1 MNPQDHLAE
10 ARRISF
16 DQTGQY
22 LSDAEINAFKVKTT
36 ELGPNPYN
44 TYVEDLTFGNHGTG
58 SSIGSTNPNNGGDT
72 DYYRIPSDATML
84 QDLIEFKSMS
94 WNQANIFKAA
104 YRLGDPQT
112 HSSMERDLNK
122 IIWFAQRMLNQLS
135 KESNGH
141 H

>member
-22 LSDAEINAFKVKTT
+22 LSDAEITK
-36 ELGPNPYN
+36 LSGI
-44 TYVEDLTFGNHGTG
+44 
-58 SSIGSTNPNNGGDT
+58 SNPNNGGDT

>member
-22 LSDAEINAFKVKTT
+22 LSDAEILK
-36 ELGPNPYN
+36 
-44 TYVEDLTFGNHGTG
+44 LTN
-58 SSIGSTNPNNGGDT
+58 NNGGDT
-72 DYYRIPSDATML
+72 DYYKVPSGASML
-84 QDLIEFKSMS
+84 QDLIEYKDMS

-104 YRLGDPQT
+104 YRLGDSQT